1 MNFKMRKIGLIIFCS
16 IFIAIGCVI
25 IGKAIFF
32 KSFFNFS
39 SNDLDIFNLIPVVI
53 GLFFIII
60 ASTIC
65 IFSIKILNQLENKII
80 QIENKNFFWYKSSY
94 PNCVNGTRVSCFQC
108 GNSIVYTRT
117 SSLAQNAALAQFREH
132 YCSACGKTLY
142 YSQSDL

>member
-39 SNDLDIFNLIPVVI
+39 SNALDIFNLIPVVI

-60 ASTIC
+60 PSVIC
-65 IFSIKILNQLENKII
+65 IFSIKQLNQ
-80 QIENKNFFWYKSSY
+80 IEKKDFFWYKSSY

>member
-1 MNFKMRKIGLIIFCS
+1 MNFTMRKIGLIVFCS

-25 IGKAIFF
+25 IGTAISF

-39 SNDLDIFNLIPVVI
+39 SNALDIFNLIPVVV

-65 IFSIKILNQLENKII
+65 IFNIKHIN
-80 QIENKNFFWYKSSY
+80 QIEKKDFFWYKSSY
-94 PNCVNGTRVSCFQC
+94 PNYVNGTRVSCFQC

-117 SSLAQNAALAQFREH
+117 SSSTQNTALAQIREH